1 MMQIDGILD
10 DRWLAL
16 LAWDPEYQWL
26 GSWLWLSG
34 IAGRA
39 NTITSYISTA
49 TPTTDRLAQYMC
61 HIFFGTKV

>member
-39 NTITSYISTA
+39 NTITSYITTA
-49 TPTTDRLAQYMC
+49 THTTDT
-61 HIFFGTKV
+61 G